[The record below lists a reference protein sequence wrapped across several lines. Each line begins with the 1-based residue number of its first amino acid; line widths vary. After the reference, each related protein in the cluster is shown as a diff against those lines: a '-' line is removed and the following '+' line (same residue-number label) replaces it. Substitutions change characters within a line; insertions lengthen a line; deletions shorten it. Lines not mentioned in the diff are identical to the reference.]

1 MYRCRCEAMKALDK
15 PTTSENMPTQK
26 PTDSSAKSTSKSGV
40 LGPIQAKRFA
50 NQFPLLDNPA
60 NLPPPLIQSVL
71 IAAVRGDIQQLD
83 VLVKAIEAMGAN
95 IFDLTW
101 NMDPMRGGV
110 NWTNGNG
117 PPVTRGNIFML
128 LRRAYATDAT
138 IYFARVARSKAPEVF
153 KTMLTTCIM
162 TWGTGINGPAESKRY
177 WKIWEAIIVPQT
189 EEQALSMFEDPIQDY
204 LDSEV
209 KSMWKQTAEI
219 FLAQH
224 CRHAVTSI
232 IDPGSTSQEA
242 PDSDPSNDL
251 ATSTQHRL

>member
-1 MYRCRCEAMKALDK
+1 MDIPE
-15 PTTSENMPTQK
+15 TSENMPTQMQTISPPIPTPK
-26 PTDSSAKSTSKSGV
+26 PDV

-50 NQFPLLDNPA
+50 NQYPLLDNPA
-60 NLPPPLIQSVL
+60 NLPPPQIQSLL

-83 VLVKAIEAMGAN
+83 VLVKAIEEMGAN
-95 IFDLTW
+95 IFDLVW
-101 NMDPMRGGV
+101 NLDPFRGAV

-117 PPVTRGNIFML
+117 PPVTRGDIVML
-128 LRRAYATDAT
+128 LRRAYATDAI
-138 IYFARVARSKAPEVF
+138 IYFARMARSKAPEVF
-153 KTMLTTCIM
+153 KKILTACIM

-209 KSMWKQTAEI
+209 KSMWKQTAEV

-224 CRHAVTSI
+224 CRHAVAST
-232 IDPGSTSQEA
+232 IDPASTSHETPRS
-242 PDSDPSNDL
+242 PDQSNDIPS
-251 ATSTQHRL
+251 STQHRI